1 MSICSRIKSLSVFGF
16 YCGLVTSGTDRISD
30 PTGDWMEVVR
40 MRDLESR
47 LKPRWS
53 TAGRRDLAKG
63 DGGGA
68 TVPTLQCRG
77 TVHGR
82 EKAARV
88 SPGSL
93 RKPETIICFCLP
105 K

>member
-1 MSICSRIKSLSVFGF
+1 MG
-16 YCGLVTSGTDRISD
+16 DRG
-30 PTGDWMEVVR
+30 P
-40 MRDLESR
+40 R
-47 LKPRWS
+47 LKPRWT

-63 DGGGA
+63 EGGGA
-68 TVPTLQCRG
+68 TVPALQCRG

-93 RKPETIICFCLP
+93 RKPETIIVSAYQISP
-105 K
+105 

>member
-1 MSICSRIKSLSVFGF
+1 MG
-16 YCGLVTSGTDRISD
+16 DRG
-30 PTGDWMEVVR
+30 P
-40 MRDLESR
+40 R
-47 LKPRWS
+47 LKPRWT

-63 DGGGA
+63 EGGGA
-68 TVPTLQCRG
+68 TVLGLQCYG

-93 RKPETIICFCLP
+93 RKPETIIVSA
-105 K
+105 

>member
-1 MSICSRIKSLSVFGF
+1 
-16 YCGLVTSGTDRISD
+16 
-30 PTGDWMEVVR
+30 

-68 TVPTLQCRG
+68 TVPALQCRD

-82 EKAARV
+82 EKVARV

-93 RKPETIICFCLP
+93 RKPETIIVSAYFP
-105 K
+105 Q